1 MQGFKVPLALC
12 DANVSTP
19 KQFPYPLRHDEA
31 SVKRCARGTC
41 PVPDDRRD
49 VRKTDEG
56 SVQGRCVVM
65 GGHSAN

>member
-19 KQFPYPLRHDEA
+19 KQLSYLPRHDKA
-31 SVKRCARGTC
+31 AVKRCARGTC

-56 SVQGRCVVM
+56 SVFCRCVVV